1 VTINFFRLCGESVSK
16 NLPEQNSLRF
26 FQNRLRLF
34 LKAAFFQPID
44 NQKFVIGCGESKYK
58 LMSQALAESK
68 STGQKLAGKYLTF
81 TLHEESYGIDV
92 LKIREITKLT
102 NITVVPQMP
111 AYICG
116 VINLRGKIIPV
127 IDLRQRFGFE
137 RIENTT
143 QTCIVVVLV
152 KLRGGKQ
159 TQRRAWASLLSLM
172 KFAIS
177 PNARLR
183 RRKKLLPRSKVPS
196 PKPAKASRS
205 APRFR

>member
-1 VTINFFRLCGESVSK
+1 
-16 NLPEQNSLRF
+16 
-26 FQNRLRLF
+26 
-34 LKAAFFQPID
+34 
-44 NQKFVIGCGESKYK
+44 
-58 LMSQALAESK
+58 MSQTLAESK

-152 KLRGGKQ
+152 KLR
-159 TQRRAWASLLSLM
+159 L
-172 KFAIS
+172 KFV
-177 PNARLR
+177 L
-183 RRKKLLPRSKVPS
+183 
-196 PKPAKASRS
+196 
-205 APRFR
+205 

>member
-1 VTINFFRLCGESVSK
+1 
-16 NLPEQNSLRF
+16 
-26 FQNRLRLF
+26 
-34 LKAAFFQPID
+34 
-44 NQKFVIGCGESKYK
+44 
-58 LMSQALAESK
+58 MSQALAESK
-68 STGQKLAGKYLTF
+68 NTGQKLAGKYLTF

-159 TQRRAWASLLSLM
+159 TQMGLLVDGVEEVVNIAAGDIEETPDFGSSLSTDLILGM
-172 KFAIS
+172 AKIKGVVKTLLDIDRVIS
-177 PNARLR
+177 GEETH
-183 RRKKLLPRSKVPS
+183 
-196 PKPAKASRS
+196 
-205 APRFR
+205 